1 MSRPK
6 EMMMRKKILC
16 LLPAIILLLAACMPS
31 QEQIDQIVLSVEQTA
46 IAQVTV
52 IAPTADVEAIVQA
65 TFQALTAQAPILPSA
80 TALPTDVPA
89 TQGATDNIPT
99 NTPPGGLVGSIAGA
113 LGYPAESIPAMAV
126 IAFHVGGGPTD
137 YYYVLTAAGQ
147 NSYQLDNLPPG
158 QYTVMAYTMG
168 GGAFPVGFGRSEEHT
183 SELQSRLH
191 LVCRLLLEKKKNTSG
206 EHPDWPQSTALL
218 AYRLDGASA

>member
-1 MSRPK
+1 M
-6 EMMMRKKILC
+6 KIKIMV
-16 LLPAIILLLAACMPS
+16 LLPAIILLLAACVPS

-126 IAFHVGGGPTD
+126 IAFHAGGGPTD

-158 QYTVMAYTMG
+158 QYTVVAYTMG
-168 GGAFPVGFGRSEEHT
+168 GGAFPVGFGGGYTQAIACGLTVDCVDHSLIVVT
-183 SELQSRLH
+183 VNAGSVTGGVNPVDFYAPPGSFPAFPL
-191 LVCRLLLEKKKNTSG
+191 
-206 EHPDWPQSTALL
+206 P
-218 AYRLDGASA
+218 